1 MIDLINSGVEYND
14 KLHTYYLNGKRLDGI
29 TDLIKII
36 KCPNI
41 YKKIPKSTLDNAKET
56 GTAVHKSCQV
66 ADELNI
72 IENDEAA
79 WYKNTQEKCGFYP
92 VANEYNVTDGDHW
105 ASNIDCVWT
114 DNDFNVILVDIKT
127 TYELHM
133 DYLSWQLST
142 YAYLFE
148 KQNPHLKV
156 ADLYVILLFKQGK
169 KNKYKQR
176 KFKRVERK
184 TDEEVEELLSHYD
197 YKDKAPI
204 FTDLPAAADASMPEM
219 NEQIKALA
227 EFERQAKEIEAKRDE
242 LVGRI
247 KDEMESRGITKFDT
261 EYISFTLVAGSEST
275 QFDSAKFKKENP
287 ELAKKYVKIVRRSSS
302 LRVTLK

>member
-14 KLHTYYLNGKRLDGI
+14 ELHTYYLNGKRLDGI
-29 TDLIKII
+29 TKLIKKI
-36 KCPNI
+36 KCP
-41 YKKIPKSTLDNAKET
+41 KMHDGIPQSILENAAVA
-56 GTAVHKSCQV
+56 GSAVHKSCQV

-72 IENDEAA
+72 IENDEAE
-79 WYKNTQEKCGFYP
+79 WYKNTQEKYGYIP
-92 VANEYNVTDGDHW
+92 VANEYTVTDGEHW
-105 ASNIDCVWT
+105 ASNIDCVWA
-114 DNDFNVILVDIKT
+114 DNDFNVILCDIKT

-156 ADLYVILLFKQGK
+156 SELYVILLFKQGK
-169 KNKYKQR
+169 SNKYNER

-197 YKDKAPI
+197 YDDEAPI
-204 FTDLPAAADASMPEM
+204 FTDLPAAAEASMPEL
-219 NEQIKALA
+219 NEQIQALA
-227 EFERQAKEIEAKRDE
+227 EFERQAKEIAAKRDE

-261 EYISFTLVAGSEST
+261 EYISFTLVAGSTST
-275 QFDSAKFKKENP
+275 QFDSARFKKENP
-287 ELAKKYVKIVRRSSS
+287 ELAEQYMKKVRRSSS